1 MLAIWHDTTRKLALV
16 FMPLFVLLVISAR
29 EIILVLFTDRYA
41 AAIPIFMLSA
51 AVVLVA
57 VFQTDGLLRVY
68 AQMRFTLFLNIIRL
82 GVIAGMIGWF
92 LSIFGLQGAV
102 LITLL
107 ATVISKSLAIAR
119 AKRLMQVSAARILP
133 WGSLAAIGAASA
145 AAALPAWIVKTQ
157 VQLPSNST
165 PGADGGCFAISY
177 AGLVL
182 GFGLLSEGEKLAVTG
197 WLRRPALVKVR
208 EVEGS

>member
-1 MLAIWHDTTRKLALV
+1 
-16 FMPLFVLLVISAR
+16 
-29 EIILVLFTDRYA
+29 
-41 AAIPIFMLSA
+41 MLSA

-57 VFQTDGLLRVY
+57 VFQTDGVLRVY
-68 AQMRFTLFLNIIRL
+68 AQMRFIFFLNIVRL

-92 LSIFGLQGAV
+92 LSAFGIKGAV

-107 ATVISKSLAIAR
+107 ATFISKSFAVVR
-119 AKRLMQVSAARILP
+119 AKRLMRVSVARILP
-133 WGSLAAIGAASA
+133 WGSLAAISVASA

-157 VQLPSNST
+157 VHLPFIPLLVLMGT
-165 PGADGGCFAISY
+165 VFAISY

-197 WLRRPALVKVR
+197 WLRRPVLVKIR

>member
-1 MLAIWHDTTRKLALV
+1 
-16 FMPLFVLLVISAR
+16 
-29 EIILVLFTDRYA
+29 
-41 AAIPIFMLSA
+41 
-51 AVVLVA
+51 

-68 AQMRFTLFLNIIRL
+68 AQMRFTLFLNIVRL

-92 LSIFGLQGAV
+92 LSAFGIKGAV

-107 ATVISKSLAIAR
+107 ATFISKSFAVVR

-145 AAALPAWIVKTQ
+145 AAALPAWVVKTQ
-157 VQLPSNST
+157 VQLPSIPLLMLMGT
-165 PGADGGCFAISY
+165 AFAISY
-177 AGLVL
+177 TGLVL

-197 WLRRPALVKVR
+197 WLRRPGWVKVR